1 MFFWVFY
8 AHTDQRKFEGEIQ
21 TVLIVNS
28 NLSDVIYIC
37 ILFISRKTNK
47 TKYKRYVGGGGG
59 GGKSY
64 SQIKISDGQ
73 KKKFAKKQYVRV
85 VSDQNTLIYR
95 MLA

>member
-1 MFFWVFY
+1 MW
-8 AHTDQRKFEGEIQ
+8 
-21 TVLIVNS
+21 
-28 NLSDVIYIC
+28 
-37 ILFISRKTNK
+37 
-47 TKYKRYVGGGGG
+47 GGGGVGG